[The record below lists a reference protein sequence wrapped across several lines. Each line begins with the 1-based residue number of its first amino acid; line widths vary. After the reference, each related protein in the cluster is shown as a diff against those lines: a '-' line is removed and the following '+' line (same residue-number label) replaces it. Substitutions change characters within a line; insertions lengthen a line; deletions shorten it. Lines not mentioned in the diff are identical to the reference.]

1 MKSTRS
7 KLPWAPAG
15 VVLLALTLPAMY
27 GCDAND
33 GPAEEMGE
41 SIDDAADDTRD
52 AVDDAI
58 DDMEDGIDDF
68 PEDP

>member
-1 MKSTRS
+1 MKTDRS

-15 VVLLALTLPAMY
+15 VLLLALSLPVMY
-27 GCDAND
+27 GCDD

-41 SIDDAADDTRD
+41 SIDDAADDAGD
-52 AVDDAI
+52 AIDDAF

-68 PEDP
+68 PDDP